1 MGRTVSAVTGAQAPR
16 KSALL
21 IAALGVV
28 YGDIGTSPLYALRES
43 LNAYSLKPTPD
54 NVLGILSLIFWAIL
68 LVVTVK
74 YVFFVMR
81 ADNHGEG
88 GILALLALAQKR
100 TDRGKRRQL
109 VVLSAGMLGAALFFG
124 DAIITPA
131 ISVLSAVE
139 GLEVATAVFKPYV
152 LPITIGILV
161 GLFAVQSRGTAS
173 VGRYFGPVMLLW
185 FAVLALLGVGHIVQD
200 PLVLTAIDPRRAMHF
215 TAQHGAG
222 AFVTLGAVFLAV
234 TGAEALYADMGHF
247 GRRPIAQAWLW
258 LVMPALLAN
267 YFGQGAMLILHP
279 ETIDNPLFL
288 MAPKWA
294 LPAMVLLATAAAVI
308 ASQAVISGAFSLA
321 QQAIHMGLLPRLRVV
336 HTSDVARGQVYLPWV
351 NTFLLIC
358 IVGLVLGFKSSTSL
372 AAAYGISVA
381 GTMLATTMLMYSIVR
396 RDWGW
401 STRTAVAAI
410 GALCLVDVSFLGANT
425 LKIAEGGWFPLAVGA
440 AVFTLMQTWSTGR
453 ESFRGRIYAG
463 SIAIEP
469 FLQSIEISPPQRVA
483 GTAVF
488 MTTQN
493 DVVPPALLHNL
504 KHNKVLHE
512 RVLLLTVLFEDVPRI
527 DDKDRVEISSL
538 PAGFYRVTAHF
549 GFMEIPDVPALLDQ
563 CRALGLQCPLMESS
577 FFLSREQ
584 VFIARGQGLRAWRQ
598 QLFALMFKNAANA
611 TDFFRIPPNRVIEL
625 GSHVYLDPKKS

>member
-1 MGRTVSAVTGAQAPR
+1 MGHTVSAVTGAGAPR
-16 KSALL
+16 KSAQVSLL

-43 LNAYSLKPTPD
+43 LNAYALQPTPD

-124 DAIITPA
+124 DGIITPA

-139 GLEVATAVFKPYV
+139 GLEVATPVFKPYV
-152 LPITIGILV
+152 LPITIGILI

-173 VGRYFGPVMLLW
+173 IGRYFGLVMLLW
-185 FAVLALLGVGHIVQD
+185 FAVLALLGVGYIVQA
-200 PLVLTAIDPRRAMHF
+200 PLVLTAVDPRRAMHF
-215 TAQHGAG
+215 IVQHGTG

-247 GRRPIAQAWLW
+247 GRRPITQAWLW

-267 YFGQGAMLILHP
+267 YFGQGAMLMLHP
-279 ETIDNPLFL
+279 ETIDNPFFL

-294 LPAMVLLATAAAVI
+294 LPGMVLLATAATVI

-321 QQAIHMGLLPRLRVV
+321 QQAIHMGLLPRMRVV

-351 NTFLLIC
+351 NTFLLLC
-358 IVGLVLGFKSSTSL
+358 IVCLVLGFKSSTNL

-381 GTMLATTMLMYSIVR
+381 GTMLATTMLMYSVVR

-401 STRTAVAAI
+401 STRRAIAVI
-410 GALCLVDVSFLGANT
+410 GALCLMDVSFLGANT

-440 AVFTLMQTWSTGR
+440 AVFTLMQIWSTGR
-453 ESFRGRIYAG
+453 ESFRGRIYTG
-463 SIAIEP
+463 SIALEP
-469 FLQSIEISPPQRVA
+469 FLQSIDIFPPTRVP

-512 RVLLLTVLFEDVPRI
+512 RVLLLTVVFGDVPRV

-563 CRALGLQCPLMESS
+563 CHVLGLQCPLMETS

-584 VFIARGQGLRAWRQ
+584 VFLARKHWRQ

-625 GSHVYLDPKKS
+625 GSQVYLDPKQP